1 MREIRTSGL
10 MSGEGKRSDANAVQ
24 TTAPFLDSTL
34 AGRALDKIAAHMGPT
49 ECKGH
54 LALAKASESLVG
66 AIAVADDDR
75 VEESVAEQLLRRL
88 GAARGVDMERDRVT
102 ADRDPQPG
110 AARAV
115 FPAKFLDAPAGLVG
129 MAQRRLVLVRKDR
142 LGQRLEQRHEPLQA
156 VGQRPRRDR
165 QPLGGH
171 PRGNAVH
178 GAEAGTVLEQ
188 EACPEAGPVERPGEQ
203 PRHRGRRHF
212 HGRRR
217 ALAGPAPAR
226 TADHALVGL
235 DLDLDEGGFLGAV
248 RRIGLPAPA
257 ADARI
262 RRRVV
267 LFGALIEPGPLGA
280 AVAGRAALLAAL
292 VFRARLVLLLA
303 LAAVERPRQHRP
315 GRTKPLKL
323 DFQRLDPVP
332 RRLRALAQAGVLPG
346 QRLDRSLLAPRPSQS
361 PAEIG
366 VCNGQRL
373 RQRLP
378 DRPKPGKL
386 GLECLPDRAKLGRLN
401 RQRRF
406 PGLQLPHGPA
416 QTGVAL
422 AQRVDRRLLT
432 P

>member
-1 MREIRTSGL
+1 MDNVSIIGIDCPSSKQMGLLSVFHKGGSGSSL
-10 MSGEGKRSDANAVQ
+10 FDVKPLGFDGSSGGFGWSVFDLFSLFDDGGV
-24 TTAPFLDSTL
+24 
-34 AGRALDKIAAHMGPT
+34 
-49 ECKGH
+49 
-54 LALAKASESLVG
+54 ASKVG
-66 AIAVADDDR
+66 VGWSYVADALVVALVVVVIDEGADLVFEIAGEIIIFKQDR
-75 VEESVAEQLLRRL
+75 HLPRCFASRNASATRSSAGPSYGLPGQPPTL
-88 GAARGVDMERDRVT
+88 GL
-102 ADRDPQPG
+102 P
-110 AARAV
+110 
-115 FPAKFLDAPAGLVG
+115 
-129 MAQRRLVLVRKDR
+129 
-142 LGQRLEQRHEPLQA
+142 
-156 VGQRPRRDR
+156 
-165 QPLGGH
+165 H

-203 PRHRGRRHF
+203 PRHRGGRHF

-378 DRPKPGKL
+378 AHTVTASRAARAPAPTRGTTGPRHYPRPASSRCQNPRP
-386 GLECLPDRAKLGRLN
+386 EPPCA
-401 RQRRF
+401 RR
-406 PGLQLPHGPA
+406 
-416 QTGVAL
+416 
-422 AQRVDRRLLT
+422 
-432 P
+432 

>member
-1 MREIRTSGL
+1 
-10 MSGEGKRSDANAVQ
+10 
-24 TTAPFLDSTL
+24 
-34 AGRALDKIAAHMGPT
+34 
-49 ECKGH
+49 
-54 LALAKASESLVG
+54 
-66 AIAVADDDR
+66 
-75 VEESVAEQLLRRL
+75 
-88 GAARGVDMERDRVT
+88 
-102 ADRDPQPG
+102 
-110 AARAV
+110 
-115 FPAKFLDAPAGLVG
+115 

-248 RRIGLPAPA
+248 RRIELPAPA

-267 LFGALIEPGPLGA
+267 LRCAHRARA
-280 AVAGRAALLAAL
+280 AGCGRGRARRVLAAL
-292 VFRARLVLLLA
+292 VFRARLVRCSLLRRRA
-303 LAAVERPRQHRP
+303 PSTAPPH
-315 GRTKPLKL
+315 RTKPLKPGASGSATSS
-323 DFQRLDPVP
+323 RG
-332 RRLRALAQAGVLPG
+332 AGGRSP
-346 QRLDRSLLAPRPSQS
+346 DSARSLYWRRDLACS
-361 PAEIG
+361 
-366 VCNGQRL
+366 
-373 RQRLP
+373 
-378 DRPKPGKL
+378 
-386 GLECLPDRAKLGRLN
+386 
-401 RQRRF
+401 
-406 PGLQLPHGPA
+406 
-416 QTGVAL
+416 GVADGQHDVVAGL
-422 AQRVDRRLLT
+422 AHLFVDSLT
-432 P
+432 SDAAICTFAHSIVSRPPPGMAG

>member
-1 MREIRTSGL
+1 M
-10 MSGEGKRSDANAVQ
+10 
-24 TTAPFLDSTL
+24 
-34 AGRALDKIAAHMGPT
+34 
-49 ECKGH
+49 
-54 LALAKASESLVG
+54 
-66 AIAVADDDR
+66 
-75 VEESVAEQLLRRL
+75 
-88 GAARGVDMERDRVT
+88 
-102 ADRDPQPG
+102 
-110 AARAV
+110 
-115 FPAKFLDAPAGLVG
+115 
-129 MAQRRLVLVRKDR
+129 
-142 LGQRLEQRHEPLQA
+142 
-156 VGQRPRRDR
+156 
-165 QPLGGH
+165 
-171 PRGNAVH
+171 
-178 GAEAGTVLEQ
+178 
-188 EACPEAGPVERPGEQ
+188 RPGEQ

-212 HGRRR
+212 HGRRH

-248 RRIGLPAPA
+248 RRIGLTAPS

-292 VFRARLVLLLA
+292 AFGARLVLLLA

>member
-1 MREIRTSGL
+1 
-10 MSGEGKRSDANAVQ
+10 
-24 TTAPFLDSTL
+24 
-34 AGRALDKIAAHMGPT
+34 
-49 ECKGH
+49 
-54 LALAKASESLVG
+54 
-66 AIAVADDDR
+66 
-75 VEESVAEQLLRRL
+75 
-88 GAARGVDMERDRVT
+88 MERDRVI

-235 DLDLDEGGFLGAV
+235 DLDLDEGGFLGACSAHRAARTG
-248 RRIGLPAPA
+248 RRRTHPAAGCALRCAHRARAAGCGRGRARRAAGRACVPSPACPAARSCGRRAPSTAPPRSHEASQAGLPASRSGSATSSRPCA
-257 ADARI
+257 GGRS
-262 RRRVV
+262 
-267 LFGALIEPGPLGA
+267 PGTA
-280 AVAGRAALLAAL
+280 
-292 VFRARLVLLLA
+292 
-303 LAAVERPRQHRP
+303 
-315 GRTKPLKL
+315 T
-323 DFQRLDPVP
+323 
-332 RRLRALAQAGVLPG
+332 
-346 QRLDRSLLAPRPSQS
+346 
-361 PAEIG
+361 
-366 VCNGQRL
+366 
-373 RQRLP
+373 
-378 DRPKPGKL
+378 
-386 GLECLPDRAKLGRLN
+386 
-401 RQRRF
+401 
-406 PGLQLPHGPA
+406 
-416 QTGVAL
+416 
-422 AQRVDRRLLT
+422 
-432 P
+432 